1 MRISD
6 WSSDVCSSDLSMVTF
21 WPRAVLASVMSMAAS
36 CCARINPK
44 HPQERPMNEA
54 QITEKVVAL
63 ITPYVKNPEA
73 LKNIS
78 KDTSILGD
86 LGVNSARLEIGRAH
100 V

>member
-1 MRISD
+1 
-6 WSSDVCSSDLSMVTF
+6 
-21 WPRAVLASVMSMAAS
+21 
-36 CCARINPK
+36 
-44 HPQERPMNEA
+44 MNEA

-86 LGVNSARLEIGRAH
+86 LGVNSARLVDIVLAFEDEFDIEVSDDAADSIATIGDA
-100 V
+100 VNLIGKLVG